1 MFSTKK
7 IISGVAAISIL
18 LMLAFPAF
26 AFSDGAASSVLY
38 EPETGTFIYEKKADE
53 RRLIASTTKIMTA
66 LVIIENC
73 DADETVTVP
82 KKAESVIGTS
92 LHLRGGQQYTVMEL
106 LYGILLESAN
116 DAAYTL
122 AIHCAGSVEAFADMM
137 NERAASIGMTNTHF
151 ENPHGL
157 DGKEHYSTARDMA
170 LLAAEALKN
179 QTFSIICSTMTAKVM
194 GRTFSNHN
202 KLLWSVD
209 GLIGVKNGYTNNA
222 GRTLVTACTRNGMT
236 LIFVTL
242 NDESDY
248 RDHAAAYNWGFKEY
262 KVFRTADEGK
272 ACAWLQVV
280 SGDRG
285 KVGIVATSEAAFLLK
300 PEEDITEEI
309 YLPKFVHAPINA
321 GDLVGTVIY
330 RKDGV
335 EIFRSY
341 LVFGSGAKVS
351 PLKKP
356 SIFNRMFD
364 YYLW

>member
-1 MFSTKK
+1 
-7 IISGVAAISIL
+7 
-18 LMLAFPAF
+18 
-26 AFSDGAASSVLY
+26 
-38 EPETGTFIYEKKADE
+38 
-53 RRLIASTTKIMTA
+53 
-66 LVIIENC
+66 
-73 DADETVTVP
+73 
-82 KKAESVIGTS
+82 
-92 LHLRGGQQYTVMEL
+92 
-106 LYGILLESAN
+106 
-116 DAAYTL
+116 
-122 AIHCAGSVEAFADMM
+122 
-137 NERAASIGMTNTHF
+137 
-151 ENPHGL
+151 
-157 DGKEHYSTARDMA
+157 
-170 LLAAEALKN
+170 
-179 QTFSIICSTMTAKVM
+179 
-194 GRTFSNHN
+194 
-202 KLLWSVD
+202 
-209 GLIGVKNGYTNNA
+209 
-222 GRTLVTACTRNGMT
+222 MT
-236 LIFVTL
+236 LIFVTQ

-364 YYLW
+364 YYMW